1 MVVRR
6 MPQRSI
12 WLMLTNEVPESK
24 IAGVLQNFFLDFG
37 FGQGKATRLT
47 GAWDI
52 HAELFWRLFFF
63 DSQISIMTLL

>member
-1 MVVRR
+1 
-6 MPQRSI
+6 
-12 WLMLTNEVPESK
+12 MLTNEVPESK

-52 HAELFWRLFFF
+52 HAELFWRLFFAIPKF
-63 DSQISIMTLL
+63 PL

>member
-24 IAGVLQNFFLDFG
+24 IAGVLQIFFSDLDKGKPQKDSLNSFG
-37 FGQGKATRLT
+37 
-47 GAWDI
+47 D
-52 HAELFWRLFFF
+52 FFS
-63 DSQISIMTLL
+63 DQISIMTLII